1 MGRVAGFDFMENT
14 MWAAHTRGA
23 EDTNYVCNT
32 STGIT
37 SGSTSITVSG
47 GSGAGNVGD
56 VFTIAGV
63 YAVHPETKVST
74 GVLYQFV
81 VGTAFLTGATTSLL
95 DRLPVTSGATQNVTI
110 VSAGASKARDLVRHA
125 VDGSYHLDAVS
136 EGSLRFRDCRPCDAG
151 WRGLLR
157 ARGAGRHLDPYRAR
171 LRHQQRQLSV
181 SSRCSTGSRRCAAA
195 RLPPPQ
201 QLIAE
206 KGIRNGK

>member
-81 VGTAFLTGATTSLL
+81 VGTAFLTGATT
-95 DRLPVTSGATQNVTI
+95 I
-110 VSAGASKARDLVRHA
+110 VVGQA
-125 VDGSYHLDAVS
+125 
-136 EGSLRFRDCRPCDAG
+136 P
-151 WRGLLR
+151 LLR
-157 ARGAGRHLDPYRAR
+157 ARRRT
-171 LRHQQRQLSV
+171 LR
-181 SSRCSTGSRRCAAA
+181 SSRPA
-195 RLPPPQ
+195 RPRP
-201 QLIAE
+201 
-206 KGIRNGK
+206 